1 MNTQEFLNHIKQQQ
15 HPENKKPMMTYMKN
29 QYPFLGIKTPERRQL
44 TKNKLKELKQQPNI
58 NWQFITTCWQQP
70 EREYQYIA
78 TDYLNLI
85 KEKLKPQDMEK
96 IKRLITEKSWWDT
109 VDALSGTINQLT
121 ATYPELNPTII
132 KWSLDENIWL
142 RRTAILHQL
151 LRKQKTNTSLLAE
164 IIENNMGTQEFFINK
179 AIGWALRDYSKTN
192 PNWVKHYTEKHK
204 QQLSPLSIKEGSKYL
219 KVNK

>member
-1 MNTQEFLNHIKQQQ
+1 MLE
-15 HPENKKPMMTYMKN
+15 
-29 QYPFLGIKTPERRQL
+29 
-44 TKNKLKELKQQPNI
+44 TKRKRIPIHSHRLPQPNKRKTK
-58 NWQFITTCWQQP
+58 TT
-70 EREYQYIA
+70 RHGK
-78 TDYLNLI
+78 N
-85 KEKLKPQDMEK
+85 
-96 IKRLITEKSWWDT
+96 KRLITEKSWWDT

-121 ATYPELNPTII
+121 TTYPELNPTII

-192 PNWVKHYTEKHK
+192 PNWVKNYTEKHK